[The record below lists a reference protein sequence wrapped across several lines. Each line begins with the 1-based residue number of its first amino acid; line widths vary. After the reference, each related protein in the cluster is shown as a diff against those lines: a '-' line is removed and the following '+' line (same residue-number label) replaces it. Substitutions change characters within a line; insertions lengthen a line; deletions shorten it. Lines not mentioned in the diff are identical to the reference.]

1 LSLSKLRFKRVVLS
15 KEETEEIIGYN
26 GMCLEFFLP
35 IHIRLFKKFYFSAV
49 TIPCL
54 RWPEE
59 SLMVDHK
66 LRCTKDKVGLLS
78 KIVAVIKQE
87 PPTASF
93 RYF

>member
-1 LSLSKLRFKRVVLS
+1 MLS
-15 KEETEEIIGYN
+15 KEETQEILKYN
-26 GMCLEFFLP
+26 SVFDYFFKVVT
-35 IHIRLFKKFYFSAV
+35 INKKQSPFFAGE

-78 KIVAVIKQE
+78 KIVDVIKQE
-87 PPTASF
+87 PSTASF
-93 RYF
+93 RYSFKRKNF